1 MATQD
6 NRLTTHRNV
15 SINQVEPPSNLLGG
29 NRPILQGLLRQFPSI
44 LEWSISIIED
54 FLKTTPPAVDSL
66 RLHSCE

>member
-6 NRLTTHRNV
+6 NRLTAHRNV

-44 LEWSISIIED
+44 SEVSIIAD
-54 FLKTTPPAVDSL
+54 FLETTPPAVDSL